1 MHASGGHCKLGPRS
15 VRLFFGFSFF
25 GWHGLQTGQC
35 VCGTHDAF
43 RYDVLPFF
51 PPESLEV
58 ETATCNEV

>member
-1 MHASGGHCKLGPRS
+1 MRAEAIASWGHDPYACSLGFRFLGGMVCKL
-15 VRLFFGFSFF
+15 VN
-25 GWHGLQTGQC
+25 